1 MKKALTKGTMVDQ
14 LKSWGIR
21 RAEKEGV
28 GEVSLEH
35 IKGSDIANLWQKE
48 YERRIANGEN
58 L

>member
-1 MKKALTKGTMVDQ
+1 MVDQ

-48 YERRIANGEN
+48 YERRIANGES